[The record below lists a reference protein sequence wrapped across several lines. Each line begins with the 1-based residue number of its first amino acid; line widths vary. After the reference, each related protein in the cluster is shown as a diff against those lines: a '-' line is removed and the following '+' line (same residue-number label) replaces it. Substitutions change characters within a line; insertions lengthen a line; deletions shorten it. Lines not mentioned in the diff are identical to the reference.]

1 MTDQRPE
8 HPNAG
13 WQLRFARTARSL
25 HRWIGAVLAV
35 VMAVLAVTGGFV
47 AFKKQVEYL
56 QPATRTGAEGSLE
69 RVIPP
74 AEIAEIVLALDHPEA
89 TVLADIDRIELR
101 PGKRVYKVRLA
112 QADAWSSP
120 RELQLDAITGAVLN
134 EGPRGDQL
142 WMDLHSFAVF
152 GTATKLV
159 VMVFAGLSLLW
170 LGLSGLYLFFFPRWY
185 RARKRARR
193 TAAQGQ
199 ERGRKPAAG
208 DASPSRSQ

>member
-1 MTDQRPE
+1 MTAPRPE

-25 HRWIGAVLAV
+25 HRWIGAGLAV

-56 QPATRTGAEGSLE
+56 QPATRTGTEGSLE
-69 RVIPP
+69 QVIPP
-74 AEIAEIVLALDHPEA
+74 AEIAGIVMALDHPEA
-89 TVLADIDRIELR
+89 SHPGDIERIELR
-101 PGKRVYKVRLA
+101 PGERVYKVRLA
-112 QADAWSSP
+112 PADAWSSP
-120 RELQLDAITGAVLN
+120 REIQLDAITGAVLN

-159 VMVFAGLSLLW
+159 VMGFAGLSLLW

-185 RARKRARR
+185 RARKHARR
-193 TAAQGQ
+193 TASLGQG
-199 ERGRKPAAG
+199 ERRPPAAG
-208 DASPSRSQ
+208 EASPSRSQ